1 MLLGIGLS
9 LLAPLNLVLMQ
20 LFENMDP
27 FLYYASHAI
36 SGLVSWFAIALS
48 ALSDVMPPMWRAPSF
63 GLVSAGFSLGFALSP
78 ILAVYLSH
86 LGVSVLALGILVS
99 GFIFACVNLP
109 ETLSPEASEN
119 AKLQK
124 LAELPVMDTRMDVWK
139 YTLLRPGKEIMILN
153 RNKLFRLLS
162 ALAFFSGCVS
172 TADHT
177 LFLYYAE
184 ENFDFNDKD
193 IAILFL
199 IIGIMGIL
207 VQTVVLKPLSSR
219 IGERR
224 VIMVAF
230 VVGALHNFLYGIAK
244 AKRTL
249 FASATIASL
258 TGMAFPTISAIK
270 ANNVVSTVSLRQVC
284 TPIIVHNMNSHEFI
298 CCGALSK
305 ADIEQGRIQGALYS
319 LTSLAS
325 ALGPMMLRYVYHQ
338 TKDGSGFGKGTMF
351 IFGSFLYLVA
361 TACAW
366 LLPEE
371 QANSNLRAPPKKRSS
386 ECYNINKPDV
396 SYGATEDA

>member
-109 ETLSPEASEN
+109 ETLSPKASEN
-119 AKLQK
+119 AKLQR
-124 LAELPVMDTRMDVWK
+124 LAELPVMDTRMDVWR
-139 YTLLRPGKEIMILN
+139 YTLLRPGREIMILN

-230 VVGALHNFLYGIAK
+230 AVGALHNFLYGIAN

-258 TGMAFPTISAIK
+258 TGMSFPTISAIK
-270 ANNVVSTVSLRQVC
+270 ANNVVSTVSL
-284 TPIIVHNMNSHEFI
+284 
-298 CCGALSK
+298 
-305 ADIEQGRIQGALYS
+305 
-319 LTSLAS
+319 
-325 ALGPMMLRYVYHQ
+325 
-338 TKDGSGFGKGTMF
+338 
-351 IFGSFLYLVA
+351 
-361 TACAW
+361 
-366 LLPEE
+366 
-371 QANSNLRAPPKKRSS
+371 
-386 ECYNINKPDV
+386 
-396 SYGATEDA
+396 

>member
-1 MLLGIGLS
+1 
-9 LLAPLNLVLMQ
+9 
-20 LFENMDP
+20 
-27 FLYYASHAI
+27 
-36 SGLVSWFAIALS
+36 
-48 ALSDVMPPMWRAPSF
+48 
-63 GLVSAGFSLGFALSP
+63 
-78 ILAVYLSH
+78 
-86 LGVSVLALGILVS
+86 
-99 GFIFACVNLP
+99 
-109 ETLSPEASEN
+109 LSPEASEN
-119 AKLQK
+119 AKLQR

-139 YTLLRPGKEIMILN
+139 YTLLRPGREIMILN

-230 VVGALHNFLYGIAK
+230 AVGALHNFLYGIAN

-258 TGMAFPTISAIK
+258 TGMSFPTISAIK
-270 ANNVVSTVSLRQVC
+270 ANNVVSTVSL
-284 TPIIVHNMNSHEFI
+284 
-298 CCGALSK
+298 
-305 ADIEQGRIQGALYS
+305 
-319 LTSLAS
+319 
-325 ALGPMMLRYVYHQ
+325 
-338 TKDGSGFGKGTMF
+338 
-351 IFGSFLYLVA
+351 
-361 TACAW
+361 
-366 LLPEE
+366 
-371 QANSNLRAPPKKRSS
+371 
-386 ECYNINKPDV
+386 
-396 SYGATEDA
+396 